1 MVPDTL
7 HSHRVPVFLH
17 THTSRCTYSSW
28 HPTSIHKLFLTFVIP
43 ICHEPHIASNTLH
56 SHTVLTYC
64 IRILFLTHIIHPQ
77 IVSDILHTYMPRITH
92 CFWHPAFTYCP
103 HTLYSHSVSHT
114 LHTAQLRWKALR
126 PSLVWVHCISEVW
139 ILICTYTCAYINIY
153 IYVCIYSH
161 VYITHLPRG
170 LHVSRF
176 IVFRRR
182 VFAYVH
188 IHARISIYIHICI
201 YICAYIYITYLPWGL
216 HLSRF
221 MDFGGVYLYT
231 YIHMCVYQYTYM
243 YVYVYIYVYIH
254 IRPRPSLVWVHCI
267 LEVYICIRTCILVRI
282 SIYVHVYICNI
293 YIYARGLHLSGFNV
307 FRRYVFLYVHISIY
321 CISEVYIRLWTYT
334 CAYINTHT
342 CMYMYI
348 YIYTYTPQASTCV
361 GSLYFRSIYSYI
373 YVHIHVRTS
382 IYINVYICIYTYTYT
397 PEAFTCL
404 GSMYFGG
411 MYLYMYIHMCV
422 HQYTYT
428 YTWHD
433 LTRCILEVYI
443 CTCTC
448 TCTLIYIC
456 LYIYTYKY
464 THTYLPQGL
473 HLSGFIVLQMYA
485 FVYVGLFCRI
495 LSLS

>member
-243 YVYVYIYVYIH
+243 YVYVYIYMY
-254 IRPRPSLVWVHCI
+254 
-267 LEVYICIRTCILVRI
+267 
-282 SIYVHVYICNI
+282 I
-293 YIYARGLHLSGFNV
+293 YIYARGLHLSGFIV
-307 FRRYVFLYVHISIY
+307 FWKYIFVYVR
-321 CISEVYIRLWTYT
+321 VYLCVYQYT
-334 CAYINTHT
+334 
-342 CMYMYI
+342 YMYI
-348 YIYTYTPQASTCV
+348 YV
-361 GSLYFRSIYSYI
+361 
-373 YVHIHVRTS
+373 
-382 IYINVYICIYTYTYT
+382 TYTYT

-404 GSMYFGG
+404 GSMYLGG
-411 MYLYMYIHMCV
+411 MYFCTYIFRFIVFRRCIFVYEHIHVRISIHIHVCICIYIYIHIRPRPPPVWVHCISEVYIRIYTYIYMCV
-422 HQYTYT
+422 HQYT
-428 YTWHD
+428 
-433 LTRCILEVYI
+433 
-443 CTCTC
+443 
-448 TCTLIYIC
+448 
-456 LYIYTYKY
+456 
-464 THTYLPQGL
+464 
-473 HLSGFIVLQMYA
+473 
-485 FVYVGLFCRI
+485 
-495 LSLS
+495 